1 MRRRDR
7 YGCKGTEE
15 TCTSSRGRRSN
26 GTVGSGG
33 GEGSENLGEE
43 RGQVNRYGFGGRGAP
58 AKSLGDGHGKQ
69 VRLSREGQ
77 PQRHS
82 LGGTITSSGSEE
94 RASGD

>member
-1 MRRRDR
+1 MAARERKRHAQVQE
-7 YGCKGTEE
+7 G
-15 TCTSSRGRRSN
+15 GRATAPLGR
-26 GTVGSGG
+26 G